1 MQPPRVVFGK
11 LLNVFGRP
19 AEQDGL
25 KFLNAAVEVAGASGE
40 REHRLREHPGF
51 KTAINIPLEY
61 DVAFVRARIPRL
73 FGVTPAPAEV
83 EKAFLDEALFASL
96 KTQNAFPF
104 FASTLT
110 ASPLCGS
117 TTPSPPRKRLEF
129 RSTFWSLILASSDE
143 VEDFEGQAA
152 VFGSEKVTLGCRQGE
167 VYADVD

>member
-19 AEQDGL
+19 AEEDGL

-40 REHRLREHPGF
+40 CEHRLREHPSF
-51 KTAINIPLEY
+51 KTATNIPLEY

-73 FGVTPAPAEV
+73 FGVTPAQAEV
-83 EKAFLDEALFASL
+83 EKAFLNEGFVCVFEDAECI
-96 KTQNAFPF
+96 PF
-104 FASTLT
+104 LCTDTYGFTTLWFD
-110 ASPLCGS
+110 AAVPAEKKARIS
-117 TTPSPPRKRLEF
+117 
-129 RSTFWSLILASSDE
+129 STFWSLILASSDE